1 MRKDNIINI
10 FKNTNEG
17 NQDKVDWTNAW
28 SSKYPILKRY
38 QNEVDLFVPFD
49 EEYYLGLSKHIDE
62 EWKNIINKF

>member
-62 EWKNIINKF
+62 